1 MLKINNL
8 LKKYGNKTILDIK
21 SLEIDPGI
29 THLKGIN
36 GSGKTTFSK
45 IVSGIIPFKGELWLD
60 NTLSPTKTKVAY
72 RKAVNYSASEPSY
85 PDFLTANDLIS
96 FVGKAK
102 EASKNDLTTIPEI
115 FGVNLYQNE
124 PIGTYSSG
132 MLKRLSLCLAFLG
145 NPTLILLDEPFNTLD
160 TAAIDML
167 KILIETHHQ
176 KGVNFILV
184 SHQDIQTLGMNAHAT
199 FLVENHTITLVK

>member
-1 MLKINNL
+1 MLKIKNL
-8 LKKYGNKTILDIK
+8 LKKYGDKTILDVK
-21 SLEIDPGI
+21 SLEIEPGI

-45 IVSGIIPFKGELWLD
+45 IISGLIPFQGEVRLE
-60 NTLSPTKTKVAY
+60 NTLSPTSTKVAY
-72 RKAVNYSASEPSY
+72 RKAVNYSASEPNY

-102 EASKNDLTTIPEI
+102 EASKNDLKSIPEI
-115 FGVNLYQNE
+115 FGVDAYQND

-145 NPTLILLDEPFNTLD
+145 NPSLILLDEPFNTLD
-160 TAAIDML
+160 TSAISLL
-167 KILIETHHQ
+167 KNRIETLNQ
-176 KGVNFILV
+176 EGVNFILV
-184 SHQDIQTLGMNAHAT
+184 SHQDIQNLGMTAHAT
-199 FLVENHTITLVK
+199 YLVENHTIELVK